1 MGTFVEES
9 FLDTRLNASKNACK
23 YSAQILRRYS
33 PPNLSVMGAFF
44 LSQRRVKYFPKQR
57 VPSLGLFCKLYFVSP
72 AQTAVVSEDAF
83 F

>member
-33 PPNLSVMGAFF
+33 PPKPLCYGSLFSFPEESKIFPQTEG
-44 LSQRRVKYFPKQR
+44 SQF
-57 VPSLGLFCKLYFVSP
+57 GFVL
-72 AQTAVVSEDAF
+72 
-83 F
+83 